1 MARER
6 RRLALLLQY
15 DGSAFAGS
23 QRQPGPATVQ
33 SALEDAVE
41 ALTGERAP
49 VSFAGRTDAGVHA
62 IGQVASFETS
72 SDLDPRR
79 FARGLNHFLPPE
91 AAVQDAREVAP
102 EFDPRR
108 CAIEREYRYALYA
121 APQRQP
127 LREAR
132 AWVVNGRFCAERA
145 RAAAALFEGEHDFAA
160 FTKPETG
167 RSTRRNVRV
176 SRLIGDG
183 PAYEY
188 RTVADAFLQHQ
199 VRRMAGAI
207 VEAAAGRLSISD
219 VERLLSAAEP
229 GSAGPTAPA
238 RALTLTAV
246 RYDGGDLRDWTGRK

>member
-1 MARER
+1 MAR

-62 IGQVASFETS
+62 TGQVASFETACG
-72 SDLDPRR
+72 LDARR
-79 FARGLNHFLPPE
+79 IIRGLNHFLPPE

-108 CAIEREYRYALYA
+108 CAVEREYRYAFRA

-132 AWVVNGRFCAERA
+132 AWVINGRFCAERA
-145 RAAAALFEGEHDFAA
+145 RAAAGAFEGEHDFAA
-160 FTKPETG
+160 FTKPEPG
-167 RSTRRNVRV
+167 RSTRRRVRA

-188 RTVADAFLQHQ
+188 RVAADAFLQHQ
-199 VRRMAGAI
+199 VRRMCGVIA
-207 VEAAAGRLSISD
+207 EAAAGRLSTAD
-219 VERLLSAAEP
+219 VRRLLSAAVP

-246 RYDGGDLRDWTGRK
+246 RYDEGVLRDWTGRK